1 MLNLLVSSNRYGYI
15 FYATEIDGLAIIPSS
30 YIDQESRYLSVTS
43 EDDDDDNN
51 TDENQQLGKTPIIY
65 RSYLPDQKLNK
76 NPSFI
81 PYWLSLNSDE
91 TILAII
97 LCKLDTHSCLIILYD
112 VVKLIQTVMRKI
124 QSFFL
129 FLNLYFSRIPHQFVH
144 LYLYPRM
151 LLVVLYKIFNGIQLF
166 QIYLLILMDLD
177 QYQHLKL
184 I

>member
-15 FYATEIDGLAIIPSS
+15 FYATETDGLAIIPSS

-43 EDDDDDNN
+43 EDDDDNN
-51 TDENQQLGKTPIIY
+51 ADENQQLGKTPIIY
-65 RSYLPDQKLNK
+65 RSYLPGQTINK

-97 LCKLDTHSCLIILYD
+97 LCQLDTHSCLIILYD
-112 VVKLIQTVMRKI
+112 VVKLIQTVTKKI

-129 FLNLYFSRIPHQFVH
+129 FL
-144 LYLYPRM
+144 YL
-151 LLVVLYKIFNGIQLF
+151 
-166 QIYLLILMDLD
+166 
-177 QYQHLKL
+177 
-184 I
+184 